1 MPNEIVA
8 PLASYGL
15 PGLMV
20 GIMIVLKYRD
30 EQRFAEKEKVLMD
43 TIAKKD
49 AELAAINNARVSD
62 AQAVTGKVLDIQREL
77 TDAIDRLERAS
88 K

>member
-15 PGLMV
+15 PGLMLALV
-20 GIMIVLKYRD
+20 VALKYRD
-30 EQRFAEKEKVLMD
+30 EQRFSEREKTLMD

-49 AELAAINNARVSD
+49 AELASINTARVSD